1 MESNKILQSDV
12 LDIIFEQ
19 KNKQYGAY
27 ELRKNYHRR
36 ARKSVMIV
44 AIIAFVISSVP
55 LIAGLFDK
63 DEVIVKKP
71 KDYRSTILELP
82 KDVPPVT
89 KKKEP
94 VQEVKE
100 VKTAKFVKPEITK
113 TEDVK
118 EADVPKSQKELSQT
132 NIGPE
137 NNDGPETGPVTL
149 NPEPGNRK
157 TGEPV
162 VEVTP
167 IKEKTFDTGLLE
179 QYPEFP
185 GGEDAMA
192 AFLKSNLKYP
202 KKAQEEGESGKVVL
216 EFVVDRNG
224 KISEIDFLKKAGFGF
239 DDEAKRVM
247 NMMPD
252 WKPGKINGEPVKA
265 RYQIPILFE
274 LED

>member
-27 ELRKNYHRR
+27 ELRKNYHKR
-36 ARKSVMIV
+36 ARKSVMVV

-55 LIAGLFDK
+55 LIAGLLSND
-63 DEVIVKKP
+63 DRIVKKP
-71 KDYRSTILELP
+71 IPYTPFDPHIPTPPPPANPRTSPPANPEAHVDINKMPVITQADS
-82 KDVPPVT
+82 VPEDKPIVQN
-89 KKKEP
+89 EP
-94 VQEVKE
+94 
-100 VKTAKFVKPEITK
+100 
-113 TEDVK
+113 
-118 EADVPKSQKELSQT
+118 ADP
-132 NIGPE
+132 NPGPAGP
-137 NNDGPETGPVTL
+137 DGPETGPVSL
-149 NPEPGNRK
+149 NPEPGTVK

-167 IKEKTFDTGLLE
+167 PKENTYDAEKLE
-179 QYPEFP
+179 QFPEFP

-202 KKAQEEGESGKVVL
+202 KRAQEEGESGRVVL
-216 EFVVDRNG
+216 EFIVDKTG
-224 KISEIDFLKKAGFGF
+224 KISEIGFLRKAGFGF

-265 RYQIPILFE
+265 RYQIPIIFE